1 MAIAAAVVF
10 ALALLFDLAGF
21 STDAFDNGTLTLLGL
36 LLLALHLAGVGSGVA
51 WRGRVGRTGYRSRR
65 R

>member
-1 MAIAAAVVF
+1 MLAVAAAIVF
-10 ALALLFDLAGF
+10 AFGLLFDL
-21 STDAFDNGTLTLLGL
+21 TMLGL

-51 WRGRVGRTGYRSRR
+51 WRGRVGRMGSRSRR